1 MAMGNLTEALAT
13 IAEVAIGLAGF
24 SGIVVV
30 LSRTYE
36 RRLTPLERYRLTLLL
51 VPSMATSFMA
61 LVVLGLHSSELPG
74 AFRIGSAILAAFCI
88 YFPASRVRPTI
99 YFHRLVPD
107 MFHSPV
113 IWGLLAGYLVVASLA
128 IAHALGVFGNAP
140 EFFLLGLLW
149 PLFQSSVQFS
159 RMLFIRP
166 TDPDADD

>member
-1 MAMGNLTEALAT
+1 MGDLSEALAT

-61 LVVLGLHSSELPG
+61 LVVLGLQASDLPG

-88 YFPASRVRPTI
+88 FFPATQVRDTI
-99 YFHRLVPD
+99 HFRRLVPE
-107 MFHSPV
+107 MFQAPV
-113 IWGLLAGYLVVASLA
+113 VWGLLTGYLVVASLGLT
-128 IAHALGVFGNAP
+128 HALGLFGNAP

-149 PLFQSSVQFS
+149 PLFQSSVQFA